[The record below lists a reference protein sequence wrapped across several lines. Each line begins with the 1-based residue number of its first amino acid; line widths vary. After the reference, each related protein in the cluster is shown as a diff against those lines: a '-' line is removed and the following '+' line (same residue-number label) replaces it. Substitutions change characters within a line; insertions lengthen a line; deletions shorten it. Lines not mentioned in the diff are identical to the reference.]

1 MTFHSP
7 FACHSHRFR
16 LGARPF
22 DRAAARIESARSK
35 ARLARFGRFLRP
47 MQPFPLSIRPRF
59 ERMPAP
65 AFGLAGGSATKTGGY
80 NRLAG
85 KT

>member
-1 MTFHSP
+1 
-7 FACHSHRFR
+7 
-16 LGARPF
+16 
-22 DRAAARIESARSK
+22 
-35 ARLARFGRFLRP
+35 